1 VSAPNKAVPNPR
13 HQSSGRW
20 QLGLSLALLTCL
32 FWATLPVALK
42 VSLEVLDPITLT
54 WFRFLT
60 AAIFTFLLLASRR
73 QLGGFKGLG
82 HVRWI
87 MLGCAG
93 LGLLGNY
100 VLYLLGLKYT
110 TPGNAQLLIQS
121 APLLLA
127 LGGIIWFK
135 ERINALQMLGF
146 SAIVLGLCVFY
157 FDQQNRAGALNYDY
171 GAALIFIGAL
181 TWAIYALLQKQ
192 LLTRLRSQ
200 QVMLIMYVV
209 CTILLSAFASPAQ
222 LLGNIDR
229 AHTIAIGYCAL
240 NTIGAYGAFAEAMEH
255 WDASRVSAILAIT
268 PVLTLITV
276 ALLAPIFPQYV
287 KAEQLGYLGYI
298 GAFLVVAGSISA
310 SLARRVPHA

>member
-1 VSAPNKAVPNPR
+1 MSQAENTKTSTR

-20 QLGLSLALLTCL
+20 RLGLSLALLTCL

-60 AAIFTFLLLASRR
+60 AALFTTALLAWRG
-73 QLGGFKGLG
+73 QLSGFAGLG
-82 HVRWI
+82 SGRWI

-93 LGLLGNY
+93 IGLLGNY

-127 LGGIIWFK
+127 LGGIIWFREK
-135 ERINALQMLGF
+135 ISALQMLGF
-146 SAIVLGLCVFY
+146 AAIVLGLVVFY
-157 FDQQNRAGALNYDY
+157 LDQQGRAQALSYGFGAS
-171 GAALIFIGAL
+171 LIFIGAL
-181 TWAIYALLQKQ
+181 SWAIYALLQKQ

-200 QVMLIMYVV
+200 QIMLIMYVV
-209 CTILLSAFASPAQ
+209 CTILLSAFASPSQ
-222 LLGNIDR
+222 LWGNIDR
-229 AHTIAIGYCAL
+229 THAIAIGYCAL

-268 PVLTLITV
+268 PVLTLLTV
-276 ALLAPIFPQYV
+276 AILAPLFPQYV
-287 KAEQLGYLGYI
+287 KAEQLGNLGYI

-310 SLARRVPHA
+310 SLARRVQA